1 MKQILQNKLYRLST
15 LFLLGLISVIGNAQN
30 SATEGTEFYVSF
42 GQNVT
47 APVCQIR
54 YIVTETCQI
63 TAQYGDGTYL
73 ENNVTYTP
81 GVYTKSVD
89 MNKCYITGSGI
100 SNLTL
105 KVISTKKIG
114 IFALNLAMYTTDATT
129 VLPITALGQN
139 YTILSH
145 GGSTPNLN
153 IIAPENGTIF
163 SIKNSAGTVVASN
176 ISLSANQVYRYV
188 ASVDLTGYTVEA
200 NKKVAVFS
208 NVNCGTPVTTGGCDT
223 NFEQMWPTDT
233 AGKNFFLWNMSPMYT
248 TTNTQDQI
256 KILALE
262 DNTTIVKTVG
272 GANTTINLNKNNTNV
287 FKLDTTIHKN
297 NATALVNLVADKP
310 ILVEHFLG
318 YAPSIKWISPV
329 EQRITKAVISP
340 FIATGSSVLV
350 RHQLHIMIP
359 AGTENNT
366 IIKETNKTKN
376 TVQNLSLKYYT
387 NTSNPNYLIATKD
400 YINSDGSKFED
411 DIILEIS
418 NPSGFIAYMAGF
430 GNAESYIFTAGAG
443 AFNLQAYY
451 TVGTQT
457 TPYNDT
463 YYTATSAMT
472 HSFEDTDN
480 ITVKRTIEKSFTNVK
495 WLINGAPYTG
505 VTENINSTNTISIP
519 ASELTGG
526 ENELTMSVRYSG
538 ASADSLYVG
547 KVWLSSITDYPD
559 NVDDPT
565 CSTVAG
571 ATTWSISESLPI
583 NTTDLVHNYG
593 PLVTGDIDAD
603 GKVEIIALANKA
615 GSQNLYDS
623 DGIKIF
629 NYEDGQLK
637 LKKHF
642 TIPVSTASF
651 GAIAIARY
659 NNRGYIVF
667 AGTDKFLYAYDPNG
681 TLIWKSNAVYGT
693 TVTSLVNIAD
703 FNNDGIPEVYVGNNI
718 FSLATGNLLCSGGT
732 NNSGVMSNNSGSSV
746 MAINIDNDPART
758 LELIA
763 GTQIYQ
769 VVIPTNG
776 TTSTGCSMTLMAD
789 LEMIKTLPAN
799 ALKDGMTQV
808 VDIDNDGQLEVVVS
822 TLSAG
827 RLVVYVW
834 KPQTGGNSY
843 IMGSYTVP
851 ATGVAYNSVPMI
863 GDIDSDG
870 YPEIVFITNGNVW
883 NMYALELDPNAAA
896 GSMLNLKWTLT
907 HSDGS
912 GCTGMSLF
920 DFNQDGIAEIVYR
933 DETTLRI
940 IDGSLKSQ
948 STPKVLNTFSNVKSA
963 TLREYPI
970 IADIDKDGQAEIIVT
985 GWDGTTA
992 GADLQNNYIRVFK
1005 SGGSPWAPARTVWN
1019 QYHYN
1024 GVNVNEDLTIPQKQF
1039 PIATKFKGEDG
1050 VMGTSDDIRVFNN
1063 FRQQQT
1069 YIDRNGMPYMT
1080 LPNVKIIDP
1089 NDIVF
1094 TYHNDGDSLV
1104 VSNLKIKNEGQAAT
1118 KPPLKVTT
1126 YKNQVVSSPK
1136 QESKNHNIAIG
1147 VGETKTISYTINNF
1161 SDWMPVNKL
1170 IVRVNDAGNGLNDQ
1184 QVCDSC
1190 CNGNESDAFVGVD
1203 FDALA
1208 WADSY
1213 RKCVGETVILKTR
1226 TLPGANVE
1234 YRWFKPDLT
1243 ALATTQNTSVT
1254 NLTLTQGGKYV
1265 FKANKINGNLSVEYI
1280 LPYLSVAPSVMYW
1293 SGAQNSDWN
1302 SLDNWQ
1308 DGSKTAIKAVPSG
1321 CTTVHIPSGL
1331 SNYPK
1336 LDAVTT
1342 AREVYGEPTVDNVI
1356 FHYGSELAYPHKL
1369 NYKKAYVHYN
1379 FGYYNTLTDNTQPT
1393 ANKDGASG
1401 KFMKRGQWY
1410 PVAAPL
1416 KKMVSGDFSLG
1427 GYPFI
1432 WQAMPDILS
1441 GEDHPYSIDFTK
1453 NHPTNDIDLRTTNNS
1468 IALNAALYKNTGIG
1482 YNNHKHLQALQ
1493 GVIEIPYFEN
1503 TAEVA
1508 NHPGHQYDIFSKT
1521 STLFYFDTK
1530 TLQRLN
1536 SPVGKIKRS
1545 DDAYRFVYEKD
1556 DNTVANVTLSNGET
1570 VPCYAQTVS
1579 PNNSGY
1585 VLLGNPF
1592 MSTINMKNF
1601 LDANTAVLKNTVYY
1615 AYDNSGS
1622 SGIWKS
1628 YNYIAGNGVN
1638 SLQAFVVVL
1647 KTNAPNQTLY
1657 FPLEGTLALTGTA
1670 TNKIPRRIQ
1679 FSRALSVIATN
1690 AEGEGGDFAE
1700 LIASDLQEEEVS
1712 NVDKI
1717 MSPESAAIPEV
1728 FFIGSSGNDFNLV
1741 QNHQNEESRIGLGV
1755 KCSNKSDD
1763 ITFTFSD
1770 ADQIV
1775 QNNDRPILVDKLL
1788 GVEQDLVENPVYR
1801 FKQNAV
1807 AGAENNYTDIER
1819 FSIRFGDPRTVGADD
1834 DLEVSYLDGNLSVRT
1849 QDGIVKVE
1857 VYNLLGQLF
1866 YASKTMNPA
1875 PTYYQHPL
1883 NLIDGS
1889 YIIKIQRGTNNTTSK
1904 KIAVGR

>member
-1 MKQILQNKLYRLST
+1 MKQILQNKLYRLFI
-15 LFLLGLISVIGNAQN
+15 LFLLGIIPIIGNAQN

-42 GQNVT
+42 GPNVNTPT
-47 APVCQIR
+47 AQIR
-54 YIVTETCQI
+54 YVVTETCQI

-73 ENNVTYTP
+73 ENAVVYTP
-81 GVYTKSVD
+81 GVYTKVVNMD
-89 MNKCYITGSGI
+89 KCFITSGVSGT
-100 SNLTL
+100 SNLSL
-105 KVISTKKIG
+105 KVTSTKKIG
-114 IFALNLAMYTTDATT
+114 VFAINMSSYSTDATT
-129 VLPITALGQN
+129 VLPTSALGTD
-139 YTILSH
+139 YTMLSNDGTGPSIL
-145 GGSTPNLN
+145 
-153 IIAPENGTIF
+153 IVAPENGTSF
-163 SIKNSAGTVVASN
+163 TLKNSGGGTVLNN
-176 ISLSANQVYRYV
+176 IALSANQVYRYV
-188 ASVDLTGYTVEA
+188 GTNLTGYVVES

-208 NVNCGTPVTTGGCDT
+208 AVQCGDQVTAGACD
-223 NFEQMWPTDT
+223 NHFEQMWPTNT
-233 AGKNFFLWNMSPMYT
+233 AGKNFFLWNMSPPYQYHSMNPAT
-248 TTNTQDQI
+248 KDHI
-256 KILALE
+256 RLVGLE
-262 DNTTIVKTVG
+262 DGTTIVKKEGNVTS
-272 GANTTINLNKNNTNV
+272 TISLNKHGVQSFT
-287 FKLDTTIHKN
+287 LDTAVHKN
-297 NATALVNLVADKP
+297 NSVAPVKLTANKP
-310 ILVEHFLG
+310 ILVEGLMGF
-318 YAPSIKWISPV
+318 APCIKWMTPV
-329 EQRITKAVISP
+329 EQRITTAVISP
-340 FIATGSSVLV
+340 FVPVGSSVIT

-359 AGTENNT
+359 AGTENQT
-366 IIKETNKTKN
+366 TIKEIRSGVSQGIT
-376 TVQNLSLKYYT
+376 LKYYT
-387 NTSNPNYLIATKD
+387 NLSDPDYVIATKE
-400 YINSDGSKFED
+400 YSQSDNVS
-411 DIILEIS
+411 IEIK
-418 NPSGFIAYMAGF
+418 NPAGFIAYMG
-430 GNAESYIFTAGAG
+430 GYGTDESYIFTAGAG

-495 WLINGAPYTG
+495 WLINGAPYTS
-505 VTENINSTNTISIP
+505 VTENTNTTNTISIP

-538 ASADSLYVG
+538 ATADSLYVG

-851 ATGVAYNSVPMI
+851 ATGVTYNSVPMI

-1468 IALNAALYKNTGIG
+1468 IALNAALYKNTGVG

-1503 TAEVA
+1503 AAEVV

-1556 DNTVANVTLSNGET
+1556 DNRVANVTLSNGET

-1679 FSRALSVIATN
+1679 FSRALSVTATN

>member
-1 MKQILQNKLYRLST
+1 MKIYRIVFAIILS
-15 LFLLGLISVIGNAQN
+15 LLVASGIKAQN
-30 SATEGTEFYVSF
+30 SATEGKDFYISF
-42 GQNVT
+42 TQNYQYGELNST
-47 APVCQIR
+47 SACQIR
-54 YIVTETCQI
+54 YVVTTSCYI
-63 TAQYGDGTYL
+63 TAQYGDGTYID
-73 ENNVTYTP
+73 NNVMYTP
-81 GVYTKSVD
+81 GVYTKVVD
-89 MNKCYITGSGI
+89 KTKCQTDLPTNGPFESNRIIRIT
-100 SNLTL
+100 
-105 KVISTKKIG
+105 STENIG
-114 IFALNLAMYTTDATT
+114 VFAINIATNTTDGTT
-129 VLPITALGQN
+129 VLPKTALGNN
-139 YTILSH
+139 YTIISQD
-145 GGSTPNLN
+145 
-153 IIAPENGTIF
+153 IIEAPASIQVIALENGTVF
-163 SIKNSAGTVVASN
+163 SIKDPSGVAVVSNKTLSAGTVYTYAAA
-176 ISLSANQVYRYV
+176 L
-188 ASVDLTGYTVEA
+188 DLTGYTVES
-200 NKKVAVFS
+200 NYNVAVIS
-208 NVNCGTPVTTGGCDT
+208 AIRCGKTASGGACDT
-223 NFEQMWPTDT
+223 NYEQMWPTNT
-233 AGKNFFLWNMSPMYT
+233 AGKNYFLWNMGYT
-248 TTNTQDQI
+248 YPDQI
-256 KILALE
+256 RILALE
-262 DNTTIVKTVG
+262 DNTEITKKQGTVET
-272 GANTTINLNKNNTNV
+272 NVSLNKNQ
-287 FKLDTTIHKN
+287 KN
-297 NATALVNLVADKP
+297 IFALTVNPYANGSSAPVKITANKP
-310 ILVEHFLG
+310 IIVENILG
-318 YAPSIKWISPV
+318 FAPSIKWISSV
-329 EQRITKAVISP
+329 EQRITRAYISP
-340 FIATGSSVLV
+340 FVPVGSSVLE
-350 RHQLHIMIP
+350 RHHLHLMIP
-359 AGTENNT
+359 AGTENQTT
-366 IIKETNKTKN
+366 IIEKRNGVSTNVTLN
-376 TVQNLSLKYYT
+376 FYSNLSD
-387 NTSNPNYLIATKD
+387 PNYVIANKEYAKTDDVLI
-400 YINSDGSKFED
+400 
-411 DIILEIS
+411 DIE
-418 NPSGFIAYMAGF
+418 NPAGFIAYMAGY
-430 GNAESYIFTAGAG
+430 GAAESYIITAGAG

-451 TVGTQT
+451 TIGTQT

-480 ITVKRTIEKSFTNVK
+480 ITVKRTIEKSFTTVK

-505 VTENINSTNTISIP
+505 VTENTNSTNTISIP

-851 ATGVAYNSVPMI
+851 ATGVTYNSVPMI

-1190 CNGNESDAFVGVD
+1190 CNGNESDAFAGVD

-1468 IALNAALYKNTGIG
+1468 IALNAALYKNTGVG

-1503 TAEVA
+1503 AAEVV

-1679 FSRALSVIATN
+1679 FSRALSVTATN

-1807 AGAENNYTDIER
+1807 AGTENNYTDIER